1 MTGEKPHIELE
12 GKVALVTGGARR
24 IGRAIAL
31 GLAEQGAAV
40 AVHYRNSKEEAAQ
53 TSAEIGALGVASA
66 TFHADLGEV
75 EAIRGLVA
83 EVEGSLGP
91 VDILINNA
99 AVFGRTP
106 WDQVT
111 EADWDRFLDINLKA
125 QFFCAQSV
133 AGGMKERG
141 HGVIINMGS
150 AGGIKVWPS
159 FIPYSVAKA
168 GLHHM
173 TRLLARALA
182 PEVRVNAIAPG
193 TVVFGEGGELDA
205 DDEKFA
211 RKAPLRRVGEGRD
224 VAGTAVFLCT
234 SAEFITGQVFVVDGG
249 HSLV

>member
-1 MTGEKPHIELE
+1 MTGEKPLK

-31 GLAEQGAAV
+31 GLAEQGAKV
-40 AVHYRNSKEEAAQ
+40 AVHYRNSEQEATTTVREIEALG
-53 TSAEIGALGVASA
+53 TSARS
-66 TFHADLGEV
+66 FRADLFEV
-75 EAIRGLVA
+75 EAIRKLVS

-111 EADWDRFLDINLKA
+111 EADWDRFLDTNLKA

-150 AGGIKVWPS
+150 AGGIEVWPS

-193 TVVFGEGGELDA
+193 TVVFGEGDEG
-205 DDEKFA
+205 DEKFA

-224 VAGTAVFLCT
+224 VAETALFLCT
-234 SAEFITGQVFVVDGG
+234 SADFITGQVFVVDGG

>member
-1 MTGEKPHIELE
+1 MDMSEKPLN

-31 GLAEQGAAV
+31 ALAEQGAAV
-40 AVHYRNSKEEAAQ
+40 AVHYLSSEEEA
-53 TSAEIGALGVASA
+53 TNTVREIKALGVRTEAFA
-66 TFHADLGEV
+66 ADLSEV

-83 EVEGSLGP
+83 KVEDSLGP
-91 VDILINNA
+91 VDIWVNNA

-106 WDQVT
+106 WEQVT
-111 EADWDRFLDINLKA
+111 EEDWDRFLDTNLKA

-133 AGGMKERG
+133 AVGMKERG
-141 HGVIINMGS
+141 SGVIINMGS
-150 AGGIKVWPS
+150 MGGMEVWPS

-193 TVVFGEGGELDA
+193 TVVFGEADA
-205 DDEKFA
+205 ADEGNQRFA
-211 RKAPLRRVGEGRD
+211 HRAPLGRVGEGRD
-224 VAGTAVFLCT
+224 IAETALFLCT
-234 SAEFITGQVFVVDGG
+234 SAKFITGQIIVVDGG